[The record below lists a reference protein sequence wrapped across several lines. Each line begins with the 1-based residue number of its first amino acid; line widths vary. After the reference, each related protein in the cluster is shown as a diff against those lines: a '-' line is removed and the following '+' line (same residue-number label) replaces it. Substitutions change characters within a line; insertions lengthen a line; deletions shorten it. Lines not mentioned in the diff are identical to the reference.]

1 MKSTQSQQT
10 SESNSLSTKLDS
22 VVQHLRV
29 CGTEDLHAGCCE
41 SHRRSWEGD
50 QVRVRLKEL
59 LPVLLQA
66 AVDQSVWL
74 NDFEDET
81 IVISKDFHELLSIFQ
96 QMRKSMSRAA

>member
-1 MKSTQSQQT
+1 MKSSQDPQT
-10 SESNSLSTKLDS
+10 YRCNSVAEKLNSTIQNLK
-22 VVQHLRV
+22 V
-29 CGTEDLHAGCCE
+29 CGTEDLQVDCCE

-66 AVDQSVWL
+66 AVDQSAWL

-96 QMRKSMSRAA
+96 QMRKSMVRAA